1 MKSKGRFNSRE
12 NGIRPENC
20 VLILVDYQTLL
31 LLGIQSHDRSQLTQ
45 NIVGLAKAAR
55 AFEVPTV
62 QTTMAASDFGGPL
75 IPELRKVFPD
85 LKVHARTT
93 INAWED
99 DQLVSRVKEF
109 RRKNLIIAGLWT
121 ELSLSLPALSALEN
135 GYNVYFAAD
144 CCGAVSVEAH
154 QIAIQQLIQARARPR
169 TWQQFLFLWQRDW
182 ACLDTAEA
190 VRDVIRCHGS
200 TFPPSAIYTRGS
212 SIAVETGRALE
223 APRRSVRPVGMGK
236 SNSLG

>member
-1 MKSKGRFNSRE
+1 MKSTDRFNSQE

-31 LLGIQSHDRSQLTQ
+31 LLGIQPHDRTQLSQ

-75 IPELRKVFPD
+75 IPELRRIFPD
-85 LKVHARTT
+85 LRTHERT
-93 INAWED
+93 SINAWED
-99 DQLVSRVKEF
+99 EELVSRVKEF

-121 ELSLSLPALSALEN
+121 ELSVSLPALSALEN
-135 GYNVYFAAD
+135 GYNVYFVAD
-144 CCGAVSVEAH
+144 SCGAVSAEAH
-154 QIAIQQLIQARARPR
+154 QIAIQELLQAGARPR
-169 TWQQFLFLWQRDW
+169 TWQQLLFVWQRDW
-182 ACLDTAEA
+182 ACLDTAQA
-190 VRDVIRCHGS
+190 VQDIIRAHGS
-200 TFPPSAIYTRGS
+200 AFPPSAIYTRGA
-212 SIAVETGRALE
+212 SIASEAGRVLE

-236 SNSLG
+236 SS